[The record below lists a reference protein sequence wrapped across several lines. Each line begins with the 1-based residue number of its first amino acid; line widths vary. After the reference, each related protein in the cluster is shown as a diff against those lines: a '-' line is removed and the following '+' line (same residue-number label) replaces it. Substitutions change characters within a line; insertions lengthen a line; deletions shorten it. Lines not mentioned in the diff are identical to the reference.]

1 MLNTYEKIL
10 ERIVEKKKLERVI
23 RNSNIK
29 RAEKLMAAHSVEVGF
44 ILATDKE
51 EIVEPIFNNPT
62 GDFYDTPIGVAIEA
76 MATSS
81 DPFNRDLAK
90 EVNDRYWSFT
100 EKVFNTSLESDE
112 DIELMFD

>member
-1 MLNTYEKIL
+1 MINTYEKIL
-10 ERIVEKKKLERVI
+10 KRIVERKKLERVI

-29 RAEKLMAAHSVEVGF
+29 RAEALMAAHAVEAGF
-44 ILATDKE
+44 ILATDKD

-62 GDFYDTPIGVAIEA
+62 GDFYDTPVGIAIEA
-76 MATSS
+76 MANSS

-100 EKVFNTSLESDE
+100 EKVFDTSLESDE

>member
-1 MLNTYEKIL
+1 MMINTYEKIL
-10 ERIVEKKKLERVI
+10 KRIVEKKLERVV

-29 RAEKLMAAHSVEVGF
+29 RAEALMAAHTVEVGF

-62 GDFYDTPIGVAIEA
+62 GDFYDTPVGIAIEA
-76 MATSS
+76 MANSS

-90 EVNDRYWSFT
+90 EVNNRYWSFT
-100 EKVFNTSLESDE
+100 EKVFNTSLEVD
-112 DIELMFD
+112 DDVELMFD